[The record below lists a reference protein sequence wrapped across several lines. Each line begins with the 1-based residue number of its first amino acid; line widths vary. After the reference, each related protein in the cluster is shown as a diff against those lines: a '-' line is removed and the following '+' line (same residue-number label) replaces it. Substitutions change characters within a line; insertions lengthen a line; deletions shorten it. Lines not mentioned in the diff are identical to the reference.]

1 MARITVEDCLQRE
14 NNLFSLVQLAAKRS
28 KQILSGS
35 RLVIEGVTKGNKAIV
50 NSLREIAEGKVRFM
64 TNDEAVEYKE
74 RQAAKAAQARLESER
89 QRQVGIADIFKE
101 TAVFSDSSSSAAGG
115 SNGSSSSSAGDEE

>member
-14 NNLFSLVQLAAKRS
+14 NNRFSLVQLAAKRS

-64 TNDEAVEYKE
+64 TSDEATEFKE
-74 RQAAKAAQARLESER
+74 RQAAKAAEARLESEK

-101 TAVFSDSSSSAAGG
+101 TPVFSDSSSSTG
-115 SNGSSSSSAGDEE
+115 SNGSSSASAGDEE